1 MKPRKT
7 TYMKPTANGTY
18 IGRAGKLQYSYSGD
32 LQGEVR
38 KMFKRE
44 KEIYITIFNE
54 AFLLKGK
61 RLGKTERE
69 Q

>member
-18 IGRAGKLQYSYSGD
+18 IGRAGKLHCNYSGD

-38 KMFKRE
+38 KRMFKRE
-44 KEIYITIFNE
+44 KEIYITIFN
-54 AFLLKGK
+54 
-61 RLGKTERE
+61 
-69 Q
+69 